1 MFIAGIAGLLFAYFF
16 IHVAG
21 FHMVLKRIL
30 KRPGRLKPFDCLQ
43 CLTVWSSLAL
53 YFLPIEISQCIAIYL
68 GAGYFATMFQK

>member
-43 CLTVWSSLAL
+43 CLTVWSVVIL
-53 YFLPIEISQCIAIYL
+53 YFLPIEISNFLTICL
-68 GAGYFATMFQK
+68 GAGYFSTIFKK